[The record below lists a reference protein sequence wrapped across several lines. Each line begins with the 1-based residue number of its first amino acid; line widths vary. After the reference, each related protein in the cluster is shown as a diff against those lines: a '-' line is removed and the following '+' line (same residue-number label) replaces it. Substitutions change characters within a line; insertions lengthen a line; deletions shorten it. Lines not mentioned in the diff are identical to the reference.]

1 MKMLF
6 FLLAISFCSI
16 IRESFKEEGEEVG
29 VEEVE
34 KGERAREGGIWF
46 DARIEKV
53 LLDPYV
59 IFNERSQIWGS
70 MIKTLQAEDF

>member
-1 MKMLF
+1 MSYLALVARTLNLSMKMLF

-34 KGERAREGGIWF
+34 KGERAREGGI
-46 DARIEKV
+46 
-53 LLDPYV
+53 
-59 IFNERSQIWGS
+59 
-70 MIKTLQAEDF
+70 